1 MKKWQKLKTL
11 LCAVFVLTAVTSL
24 SLNAFSVSL
33 VYDDLTYTGTDPLIL
48 ENGVTYVSVRG
59 VLGMRDSFEA
69 TWSPSARTA
78 SFRGV
83 GFEMIAAVDEDHVVA
98 NGEAIHTDSPL
109 RLIAGRVYAPVRAIA
124 KALGAEVSYDGKTST
139 VKLVTKENY
148 VGSASQSY
156 SDDDFYWM
164 ARLIS
169 TASCDEPYAGKLM
182 VGNVVLN
189 RKYSPEFPNSV
200 YSVIFDR
207 TNAVQFTPTANG
219 TIYNTP
225 CDECEDAARAVLS
238 GANRAGKALYF
249 VNTDIATN
257 SWVSDNRPVMAKV
270 GNHTFYT

>member
-1 MKKWQKLKTL
+1 MKKRQKLKTL
-11 LCAVFVLTAVTSL
+11 LCAVFVVTAAVSL

-33 VYDDLTYTGTDPLIL
+33 VYDDLAYTGTDPLIL

-59 VLGMRDSFEA
+59 ILGMRDSFEA
-69 TWSPSARTA
+69 AWSPSARTA
-78 SFRGV
+78 SFSGV
-83 GFEMIAAVDEDHVVA
+83 GFELIAAVDEDHVVA
-98 NGEAIHTDSPL
+98 NGEKVHTGTPL

-148 VGSASQSY
+148 VGSRSQTY
-156 SDDDFYWM
+156 SDEDFYWM
-164 ARLIS
+164 ARIIS
-169 TASCDEPYAGKLM
+169 SESCDEPYAGKLM

-189 RKYSPEFPNSV
+189 RKASAQFPNTV

-257 SWVSDNRPVMAKV
+257 SWVSDNRPIMAKV